1 MNWKALIIAGSFLV
15 LLGATCTVSESSS
28 TVSES
33 SSESNLR
40 NLHAVDELREQFNTD
55 HGAPRVLLLLSP
67 T

>member
-1 MNWKALIIAGSFLV
+1 MNWKALIAGSFLV
-15 LLGATCTVSESSS
+15 LFGATCTVSESSS

-55 HGAPRVLLLLSP
+55 HGVPRVLLLLSP